1 MFYLF
6 VIKIYLEKYGHVFFN
21 VHMNM
26 FKNMSMIISTG
37 CAKMPVFRQNNLML
51 LLCDTLDVKLACV
64 CVVVISCN
72 HIVS

>member
-1 MFYLF
+1 
-6 VIKIYLEKYGHVFFN
+6 
-21 VHMNM
+21 MNM